1 MSAIATGLRP
11 EELAQ
16 NLFDVI
22 VQFCLVAPRGRRHLR
37 DLKETEF
44 LTLSLLRRR
53 ESLIVG
59 DIQRSLGV
67 LPAQMSRVI
76 RSLEG
81 RDCPL
86 IVCRINPR
94 DKRKIDVA
102 LTPAG
107 LQAWQDYQ
115 DVRLRNIGEL
125 LSKLPEEDLDDLHR
139 LLERVQEILRSPLP
153 CALGPDRQVES
164 DLLEGLRE

>member
-1 MSAIATGLRP
+1 MSATITDCGP

-22 VQFCLVAPRGRRHLR
+22 TQFCLAAPRGRRQYR

-44 LTLSLLRRR
+44 LTLSLLRHH
-53 ESLIVG
+53 ETLIVG

-76 RSLEG
+76 RALEM
-81 RDCPL
+81 REHPL
-86 IVCRINPR
+86 IVCRINSR

-107 LQAWQDYQ
+107 VQAWHDYQ
-115 DVRLRNIGEL
+115 DARLRHIGEL
-125 LSKLPEEDLDDLHR
+125 LAQLPEEDLDGLHR
-139 LLERVQEILRSPLP
+139 LLDKAHDILRL
-153 CALGPDRQVES
+153 AGH
-164 DLLEGLRE
+164 

>member
-1 MSAIATGLRP
+1 MSATATVVRP

-22 VQFCLVAPRGRRHLR
+22 TQFCLASPRGRRQYR
-37 DLKETEF
+37 DLKEMEF

-53 ESLIVG
+53 DALIVG
-59 DIQRSLGV
+59 DIQRALGV

-81 RDCPL
+81 REQPL
-86 IVCRINPR
+86 IACRINPR
-94 DKRKIDVA
+94 DKRKIDVV

-107 LQAWQDYQ
+107 LQACQDYQ
-115 DVRLRNIGEL
+115 DARLRHIGEL
-125 LSKLPEEDLDDLHR
+125 LSRMPEEDLDDLHR
-139 LLERVQEILRSPLP
+139 LLDRARTILKSP
-153 CALGPDRQVES
+153 EH
-164 DLLEGLRE
+164 